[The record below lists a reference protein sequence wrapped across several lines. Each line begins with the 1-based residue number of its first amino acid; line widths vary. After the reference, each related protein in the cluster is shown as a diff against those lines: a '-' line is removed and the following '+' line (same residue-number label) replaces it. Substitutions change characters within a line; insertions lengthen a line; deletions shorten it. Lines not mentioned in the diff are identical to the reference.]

1 MKTISSFVQVFM
13 LTIIVMLAFSF
24 GVAPAKAQQ
33 FNYNLCF
40 ATAAVYEQNYVYFH
54 NTYHSLPP
62 FPVCTYTTAQMTTL
76 NAQLKAKYG
85 Y

>member
-1 MKTISSFVQVFM
+1 MRKILFTA
-13 LTIIVMLAFSF
+13 LCLFS
-24 GVAPAKAQQ
+24 VTAVAQQ

-40 ATAAVYEQNYVYFH
+40 ATPAVYEQNYVYFH

-62 FPVCTYTTAQMTTL
+62 FPVCTYTAAQMTTL